1 MRWGA
6 LARSLL
12 ASGHDVS
19 GIAEGGHRDLDS
31 EVSFTRAGLDHPVV
45 RALAADADVVVQLPS
60 SDPLRQA
67 DVVRVGD
74 AAARGGSRLVFPSLS
89 LLAPSPWRQAEELVI
104 SGWAPSLVVR
114 IAAPVGRRV
123 DALVAR
129 TVAGLLDA
137 PVSGPQHVLH
147 VDDLVRF
154 LVTAVEVEHTG
165 AVDLGTADVID
176 AAAARHVLLGAEP
189 RRGTRGIRP
198 WPRPVSTLDLVPL
211 QRDWGFECGW
221 SALDA
226 VADTARGLAGRKLE
240 AGGAVAV
247 PNRFPMPVEEPG
259 SRAADP
265 RARTAGR
272 CGAGRRR
279 RRVRQPDRPR
289 FPVFVAAGFGDTGP
303 LTPMSMEVHLTGLR
317 MAARAGSRLLN
328 LPRRWAPSGT
338 PGWWR
343 ASATGSISARRCS
356 PRPSRGCRL
365 VPAPWPHRCARRRGH
380 RPLPAGR
387 PKAGPPI
394 R

>member
-1 MRWGA
+1 MRILVTEVTGALGRA

-31 EVSFTRAGLDHPVV
+31 EVSFTCAGLDHPVV

-60 SDPLRQA
+60 SGPPRQA

-154 LVTAVEVEHTG
+154 LVVAVEGASVESG
-165 AVDLGTADVID
+165 AV
-176 AAAARHVLLGAEP
+176 
-189 RRGTRGIRP
+189 
-198 WPRPVSTLDLVPL
+198 LV
-211 QRDWGFECGW
+211 
-221 SALDA
+221 
-226 VADTARGLAGRKLE
+226 KLE
-240 AGGAVAV
+240 
-247 PNRFPMPVEEPG
+247 P
-259 SRAADP
+259 AA
-265 RARTAGR
+265 
-272 CGAGRRR
+272 
-279 RRVRQPDRPR
+279 
-289 FPVFVAAGFGDTGP
+289 
-303 LTPMSMEVHLTGLR
+303 
-317 MAARAGSRLLN
+317 
-328 LPRRWAPSGT
+328 
-338 PGWWR
+338 
-343 ASATGSISARRCS
+343 
-356 PRPSRGCRL
+356 
-365 VPAPWPHRCARRRGH
+365 
-380 RPLPAGR
+380 
-387 PKAGPPI
+387 
-394 R
+394 

>member
-1 MRWGA
+1 MPGPAYPRRSGGGSGAWYADLKVTEVTGALGRA

-19 GIAEGGHRDLDS
+19 GIAEGGTPRPRFRGEFHPP
-31 EVSFTRAGLDHPVV
+31 VWTTRSCAP
-45 RALAADADVVVQLPS
+45 AADADVVVQLPS

-176 AAAARHVLLGAEP
+176 AAAARHVLLAPNRGEAP
-189 RRGTRGIRP
+189 RHP
-198 WPRPVSTLDLVPL
+198 PVAPAGVDTGSVPL

-247 PNRFPMPVEEPG
+247 PNRFPDAGRGTWIPC
-259 SRAADP
+259 SRP

-303 LTPMSMEVHLTGLR
+303 LTPMSMECT
-317 MAARAGSRLLN
+317 
-328 LPRRWAPSGT
+328 
-338 PGWWR
+338 
-343 ASATGSISARRCS
+343 
-356 PRPSRGCRL
+356 
-365 VPAPWPHRCARRRGH
+365 
-380 RPLPAGR
+380 
-387 PKAGPPI
+387 
-394 R
+394 